1 MFACV
6 SVGLVVLLVFVM
18 QFIWNE
24 SFYCEKR
31 NFAYFDI
38 HFGYFCMEICLAS
51 SLHYVALH
59 CSHCVGQPHFS
70 SHPYALVSTN
80 HFDVNFFHSDSLF
93 RTHTP
98 ILHTLYFFWQ
108 HSCHLLTF
116 LPFHRKRALACIHC
130 SNNILHE
137 FLV

>member
-6 SVGLVVLLVFVM
+6 SVGLVVLSVFVM

-59 CSHCVGQPHFS
+59 CSHRNGQQHFS

-80 HFDVNFFHSDSLF
+80 HFDVNFFSFLF
-93 RTHTP
+93 S
-98 ILHTLYFFWQ
+98 TLYFSWQ

-130 SNNILHE
+130 SNNILHG
-137 FLV
+137 FLVMLFFLVQLI